1 MIRNAIHGTLI
12 SLALVGGL
20 ARADERILD
29 FRSDIVIAPDASMD
43 VTEAIR
49 VRGEGDRI
57 RHGIYRDFPTDYRD
71 RAGNRVHV
79 DFEPIGLTR
88 DGRDEPFH
96 TERQGNG
103 VRVYFG
109 SSDSVLGPGEYA
121 YELHYRTTRQLGFF
135 ADHDE
140 LYWNVTGNG
149 WAFPIDAASTSIA
162 LPGSIDVADMRVEGY
177 TGAQGSKAQDYVAQ
191 ADSPSHAVIH
201 TTRALEPGEGLT
213 VVVGFPKGLV
223 DVPAARQRATWFL
236 RDNGGVLVGIAGL
249 LVMWG
254 YYLVEWFRVGRDPR
268 PGVIVA
274 QYAAPAGF
282 TPGALRHIE
291 RMGYDNRCFA
301 ADVVDLGVR
310 GALRIEQDGRDYTL
324 QRTRGANADVL
335 PLELELLKNL
345 FGASEVLTLK
355 QSEHTRIAAAI
366 KAHKTSL
373 DKSGIGRYFNTNGRY
388 VIPGALLGV
397 AALIAGLLA
406 RGIGPALAG
415 GGFALVWLGLWSF
428 GVAALVGQAIAAW
441 RAPPSIV
448 GYGGA
453 LFLTIFALP
462 FVAGEV
468 VGIGVFVG
476 LTGVGFS
483 IVAAALIL
491 TNVAFFHWLK
501 APTLEGRKLLDHI
514 AGLRLYLGVAERD
527 ELALQKAPPLTSD
540 EFQRF
545 LPYAL
550 ALGVEKTWADRF
562 AAAVGPAAA
571 AAAASAIGWYQG
583 SGNIGSLG
591 NFTDSLGSSLSG
603 AISSSSSAPGS
614 SSGGGG
620 GGSSGGGG
628 GGGGGGGW

>member
-1 MIRNAIHGTLI
+1 MIRDAIGFAW
-12 SLALVGGL
+12 LAFAFVVGA

-29 FRSDIVIAPDASMD
+29 FRSDIVVAPDASMD
-43 VTEAIR
+43 VTETIR
-49 VRGEGDRI
+49 VRGEGDRV

-79 DFEPIGLTR
+79 DFEPVGLTR
-88 DGRDEPFH
+88 DGHDEPFH
-96 TERQGNG
+96 TERQSNG

-109 SSDSVLGPGEYA
+109 SSDTLLSPGEYV

-135 ADHDE
+135 DDHDE

-149 WAFPIDAASTSIA
+149 WVFPIDAASAAIA
-162 LPGSIDVADMRVEGY
+162 LPGSIDVSDLRVAGY
-177 TGAQGSKAQDYVAQ
+177 TGVQGSKAQDYVAH
-191 ADSPSHAVIH
+191 ADSPSHAVIR

-213 VVVGFPKGLV
+213 VVVGFPKGV
-223 DVPAARQRATWFL
+223 ADAPTTGQRTTWFL
-236 RDNGGVLVGIAGL
+236 RDNGGVLVGGAAL
-249 LVMWG
+249 LLMWA
-254 YYLVEWFRVGRDPR
+254 YYLVQWWRVGRDPK
-268 PGVIVA
+268 PGVIIA
-274 QYAAPAGF
+274 QYTAPAGF
-282 TPGALRHIE
+282 TPGALRYIE

-310 GALRIEQDGRDYTL
+310 GALTIAQDGKQYEL

-335 PLELELLKNL
+335 PLEVELLKNL
-345 FGASEVLTLK
+345 FGASEILALK
-355 QSEHTRIAAAI
+355 QSEHTRIAAAL
-366 KAHKTSL
+366 KAHEASL
-373 DKSGIGRYFNTNGRY
+373 KKSGIGRYFNTNGRY
-388 VIPGALLGV
+388 VIPGALIGV
-397 AALIAGLLA
+397 VALIAGLIV

-415 GGFALVWLGLWSF
+415 GSFILVWLSLWSF
-428 GVAALVGQAIAAW
+428 GVVALVGQAIAAW
-441 RAPPSIV
+441 RAPPSLI

-462 FVAGEV
+462 FVVGEV

-483 IVAAALIL
+483 IVAAALVL
-491 TNVAFFHWLK
+491 TNIAFFHWLK

-527 ELALQKAPPLTSD
+527 ELVLQKAPPLTSD

-550 ALGVEKTWADRF
+550 ALGVEKTWADHF
-562 AAAVGPAAA
+562 AATVGPAAA
-571 AAAASAIGWYQG
+571 AAAAGAIGWYQG
-583 SGNIGSLG
+583 SGAISSLG
-591 NFTDSLGSSLSG
+591 SFTDSLGSSLSG